1 MIWLK
6 EGGTMEGR
14 KSLHICGTATDIY
27 ISAMLLAFPL
37 FTGFK
42 GYTQITAAKLALF
55 LGLTG
60 LWLAAIILGLF
71 LDRDRPELRL
81 GPESALI
88 LLCLAAC
95 CLSAVLSPYGARDVL
110 IGAGRFDG
118 LLHTLLCVL
127 IFIGV
132 RIYGRFRPRYAY
144 CLCVSVGICCI
155 VTIIQF
161 TGSNPLKL
169 FPGDFTY
176 YDMGTLYSGEFLG
189 TIGNGNLFSA
199 FLCLCLP
206 VLFGLYICGYINE
219 FIVLPC
225 LLLGGFCLFEC
236 SVSAGKLALCVC
248 LLAAPPVL
256 VTESERL
263 KRLLRVLGVFAL
275 ALGLSVCFSGKMD
288 KRDVLLSFQISK
300 AAECLFAG
308 SVAAFIL
315 SCFPLAQN
323 MKAKGL
329 RLLLGGVSV
338 LLLASALLFAY
349 TTKAQE
355 GTVYEL
361 SRMLHG
367 EIQDSFGS
375 SRILIWRETLEL
387 VSERPLTG
395 GGPGT
400 LPLRLSIEFKRFVA
414 ETGKMLH
421 TSVDNAHNVYL
432 GMLVDCGIPALL
444 FYVSAIA
451 VTLINAARKV
461 GSRPASAAVCCGLL
475 AYWVQDFFGLGL
487 FIVTPVVWILWGLA
501 GTTEKLPSEIL
512 SDISSHEDSHDGGHH
527 EAAGPAA

>member
-1 MIWLK
+1 
-6 EGGTMEGR
+6 MESH
-14 KSLHICGTATDIY
+14 KSLHICRTATDIY
-27 ISAMLLAFPL
+27 ISAVLLVYPL

-42 GYTQITAAKLALF
+42 GYTQITGAKLALF

-60 LWLAAIILGLF
+60 LWFAAIILGLF
-71 LDRDRPELRL
+71 LDRERIEPRL

-88 LLCLAAC
+88 LLCFAAC
-95 CLSAVLSPYGARDVL
+95 CISALLSPYGAKDVL

-127 IFIGV
+127 IFLGV
-132 RIYGRFRPRYAY
+132 RLYGRFRIKYAC
-144 CLCVSVGICCI
+144 CLCISMVLCC
-155 VTIIQF
+155 VVAVNQF
-161 TGSNPLKL
+161 MGLNPLKL
-169 FPGDFTY
+169 FPGDYTY
-176 YDMGTLYSGEFLG
+176 YDMGNLYSGEFLG

-206 VLFGLYICGYINE
+206 VLSGLYICSYINR
-219 FIVLPC
+219 FIALPC
-225 LLLGGFCLFEC
+225 VLLGSFCLFEC

-248 LLAAPPVL
+248 LLTASPVL
-256 VTESERL
+256 VTETGRL
-263 KRLLRVLGVFAL
+263 RKLLRVLGVFAL
-275 ALGLSVCFSGKMD
+275 ALGISVCFSGKMD
-288 KRDVLLSFQISK
+288 KRDVILSFHISK
-300 AAECLFAG
+300 AAAFLFAG
-308 SVAAFIL
+308 SGAAFVL
-315 SCFPLAQN
+315 SCFPLARN
-323 MKAKGL
+323 MKAKVL

-355 GTVYEL
+355 GTIYEL

-367 EIQDSFGS
+367 EVQDSFGS

-387 VSERPLTG
+387 VPERPLTG

-400 LPLRLSIEFKRFVA
+400 LPLRISIEFKRFVA
-414 ETGKMLH
+414 ETGKMLR

-451 VTLINAARKV
+451 VTLINAFRKV
-461 GSRPASAAVCCGLL
+461 GSRPVSASVCCGLL
-475 AYWVQDFFGLGL
+475 SYWVQDFFGLGL
-487 FIVTPVVWILWGLA
+487 FIITPVVWILWGLA
-501 GTTEKLPSEIL
+501 GTQEKSPADKL
-512 SDISSHEDSHDGGHH
+512 SDISAHEDAHDGGHH